1 MSDNKTTYADCTDAE
16 IEDLLKTALA
26 TVTEL
31 STERR
36 SRQQKALSEAH
47 QKLREAQEQLHPMLR
62 EAEAEEAESDAI
74 ATHEASLEAAR
85 RLGARG
91 GKVAR

>member
-1 MSDNKTTYADCTDAE
+1 MSDDKTTYADCTDAE

-47 QKLREAQEQLHPMLR
+47 QKLREAQEQYKTAMGYPSMKLT
-62 EAEAEEAESDAI
+62 SGVF
-74 ATHEASLEAAR
+74 TF
-85 RLGARG
+85 
-91 GKVAR
+91 

>member
-47 QKLREAQEQLHPMLR
+47 QKLREAQEQ
-62 EAEAEEAESDAI
+62 
-74 ATHEASLEAAR
+74 
-85 RLGARG
+85 
-91 GKVAR
+91 

>member
-31 STERR
+31 STER
-36 SRQQKALSEAH
+36 H
-47 QKLREAQEQLHPMLR
+47 QKP
-62 EAEAEEAESDAI
+62 I
-74 ATHEASLEAAR
+74 KNCVR
-85 RLGARG
+85 RRSSTKLLWVTR
-91 GKVAR
+91 R